1 MKKNLPLLLVALL
14 LGAATSFAQTTFQLV
29 TSASELEAG
38 KMYIIVGEK
47 DGSYYA
53 MSKQNTTNTSE
64 NRRSVAVTEN
74 AGKIT
79 VDPAT
84 EATADAVFQF
94 ELGGQSGA
102 WTFYDAVTGGYLCAT
117 SSSKNKLGTHETLD
131 DNGRWSITV
140 LADALDSIVAQG
152 DSTRNI
158 MRFNYNNGNPLYAC
172 YGASSTVITN
182 AALYK
187 ETGEVDVLP
196 EPTNYPTNFVVTNSL
211 FTAHVTW
218 TDATGGQLPQGY
230 LIIGVESN
238 VTIETPVDGTPVA
251 NDTPHYIVNIP
262 YGVEHCILSG
272 LELNK
277 EYTFKIFPYT
287 NSGSIIDY
295 KTDGTVPSSTF
306 AVNNMAILLDEPFD
320 EDLGVFTAFSV
331 EGDQAWAHNTH
342 NDDNFAQ
349 MSGYADGSSNANE
362 DWLISPAIN
371 GNTPKVYLDF
381 RTAKNYNGNP
391 LALKISTDY
400 NATAGPDAAT
410 WTDITDLFDWST
422 GGFNWKESGAVN
434 ISSYTG
440 GGNFNIAFVYTST
453 DENSSTWEID
463 YVRVIA
469 ADLDNIVENSNNIS
483 IYPNP
488 ASQQITINTE
498 ANTTAVIYDATG
510 RKVMEMNVVSG
521 ENTVNVQNLENG
533 VYFIM
538 IDNAVSKFL
547 KY

>member
-1 MKKNLPLLLVALL
+1 MLLM
-14 LGAATSFAQTTFQLV
+14 AATGFAQTTFQLV

-79 VDPAT
+79 VEPAT
-84 EATADAVFQF
+84 EATADGVFQF

-102 WTFYDAVTGGYLCAT
+102 WTFYDDVTGGYLCAT
-117 SSSKNKLGTHETLD
+117 SSTKNKLGTHETLD
-131 DNGRWSITV
+131 DNGRWSINV

-158 MRFNYNNGNPLYAC
+158 MRFNYNNGTPLFAC
-172 YGASSTVITN
+172 YGASSTVNTN

-187 ETGEVDVLP
+187 ETGEVEVLP

-211 FTAHVTW
+211 FNAYVSW

-306 AVNNMAILLDEPFD
+306 VVDNMAILLNENFD
-320 EDLGVFTAFSV
+320 EDLGVFTAYSL
-331 EGDQAWAHNTH
+331 EGNQVWAHNTH
-342 NDDNFAQ
+342 NDDDFAQ

-362 DWLISPAIN
+362 DWLVSPAIN
-371 GNTPKVYLDF
+371 GNTPKVVLQI
-381 RTAKNYNGNP
+381 RTAKNYSGNP
-391 LALKISTDY
+391 LALKISTNYTDGGDVEE
-400 NATAGPDAAT
+400 AS
-410 WTDITDLFDWST
+410 WTDITDLFTWST
-422 GGFNWKESGAVN
+422 GSFAWVESSAD
-434 ISSYTG
+434 ITSYTN
-440 GGNFNIAFVYTST
+440 GGNFHIAFVYTST
-453 DENSSTWEID
+453 DSASSTWEID
-463 YVRVIA
+463 FVRALA
-469 ADLDNIVENSNNIS
+469 ADLNSVVENNIETLS

-488 ASQQITINTE
+488 ASQQIYVSAESNS
-498 ANTTAVIYDATG
+498 TAAVYDATG
-510 RKVMEMNVVSG
+510 RKVMVVNVVEG
-521 ENTVNVQNLENG
+521 ENAINIQSLENG